1 MAAGLGLPQFAS
13 AAAPIALGGTL
24 AYVLAFALGAGPV
37 PGLLVPEIA
46 PARLRG
52 AAVSLAMATP
62 WVCNFAVGQAFL
74 PVVSKVG
81 VAGAYLGF
89 AGVCLAALAFA
100 RAAVPETKGKSLE
113 EIEAMM
119 VGPGGGGGGE
129 KV

>member
-1 MAAGLGLPQFAS
+1 MAAGLGLPQFAG
-13 AAAPIALGGTL
+13 AAGPIALGGTL

-52 AAVSLAMATP
+52 AAVSLAMATH
-62 WVCNFAVGQAFL
+62 WVCNFAIGQAFL
-74 PVVSKVG
+74 PVVGKVG

-89 AGVCLAALAFA
+89 AAVCLVAVAFA

-113 EIEAMM
+113 EIERIMAA
-119 VGPGGGGGGE
+119 
-129 KV
+129 

>member
-1 MAAGLGLPQFAS
+1 MGGRVR
-13 AAAPIALGGTL
+13 GGTVAL
-24 AYVLAFALGAGPV
+24 VTGTVMAMVVALGAGPV

-52 AAVSLAMATP
+52 AAVSLAMATH
-62 WVCNFAVGQAFL
+62 WVCNFAIGQAFL

-89 AGVCLAALAFA
+89 AGVCLAAVAFA

-113 EIEAMM
+113 EIERLMAA
-119 VGPGGGGGGE
+119 
-129 KV
+129 